1 MNDNPKKNENPRN
14 LMQKIARSPLIY
26 VAVVLVI
33 FVLASVLASPGRT
46 VVKEI
51 GYSEFLNLLDE
62 GKIKSVEIDG
72 YTITATPVDSE
83 DLNAPSRYVT
93 RMISNSSLA
102 ATLREANVEFK
113 EVEPSDSVSF
123 FQILLMYLPTILFVG
138 LIVYYFIAMHKM
150 RKSMSGEGGSA
161 GEGLGGPFSFMKSSA
176 KQFDMKNCTTRFQDV
191 AGQDEAKESL
201 MEIVD
206 ILKNPS
212 KYTSIGAQVPKGA
225 LLVGPPGTGK
235 TLLAK
240 AVAGEAGCPFF
251 FVSGSQFVEMF
262 VGAGAARVRDLFK
275 QAAQKAPCII
285 FIDEIDAVGKKRD
298 SSGIAN
304 NDEHEQT
311 LNQLLAEMDG
321 FEPGK
326 GIMVLGATNRPE
338 ILDKALLRPGRF
350 DRRIPVELP
359 DMNGR
364 LEILNVHAKK
374 KVFEPNVDLKRVAD
388 ATPGA
393 SGAELANILNEAA
406 LAAVRAHR
414 ARISQADLD
423 HATEYVIAGGE
434 KKSMVISQDEKQIIA
449 YHEIGHALVA
459 AKQKNG
465 VPIRKIT
472 IIPRTS
478 GALGFT
484 MQAEEQERV
493 LMKREDLIN
502 ELQVLTAGRAAEELI
517 FGTCTSGA
525 SNDIEK
531 ATAIARNMIARFGMN
546 DEIGMMALDTV
557 VNPYLGGELRTN
569 CSPESAAKVERE
581 MHRLI
586 TEAYETAK
594 QILRDNAASLNRLSQ
609 YLLENE
615 NISGDEFMELLKQG
629 ELADTASNE
638 TTPESSET
646 TQE

>member
-1 MNDNPKKNENPRN
+1 MNDNPKKNETPRN

-33 FVLASVLASPGRT
+33 FVLAGVLASPGRT

-304 NDEHEQT
+304 NDEQEQT

>member
-33 FVLASVLASPGRT
+33 FVLAGVLASPGRT

-251 FVSGSQFVEMF
+251 LDSL
-262 VGAGAARVRDLFK
+262 LF
-275 QAAQKAPCII
+275 A
-285 FIDEIDAVGKKRD
+285 
-298 SSGIAN
+298 
-304 NDEHEQT
+304 
-311 LNQLLAEMDG
+311 
-321 FEPGK
+321 
-326 GIMVLGATNRPE
+326 
-338 ILDKALLRPGRF
+338 
-350 DRRIPVELP
+350 
-359 DMNGR
+359 
-364 LEILNVHAKK
+364 
-374 KVFEPNVDLKRVAD
+374 
-388 ATPGA
+388 
-393 SGAELANILNEAA
+393 
-406 LAAVRAHR
+406 
-414 ARISQADLD
+414 
-423 HATEYVIAGGE
+423 
-434 KKSMVISQDEKQIIA
+434 
-449 YHEIGHALVA
+449 
-459 AKQKNG
+459 
-465 VPIRKIT
+465 
-472 IIPRTS
+472 
-478 GALGFT
+478 
-484 MQAEEQERV
+484 
-493 LMKREDLIN
+493 
-502 ELQVLTAGRAAEELI
+502 
-517 FGTCTSGA
+517 
-525 SNDIEK
+525 
-531 ATAIARNMIARFGMN
+531 
-546 DEIGMMALDTV
+546 
-557 VNPYLGGELRTN
+557 
-569 CSPESAAKVERE
+569 
-581 MHRLI
+581 
-586 TEAYETAK
+586 
-594 QILRDNAASLNRLSQ
+594 
-609 YLLENE
+609 
-615 NISGDEFMELLKQG
+615 
-629 ELADTASNE
+629 
-638 TTPESSET
+638 
-646 TQE
+646 

>member
-33 FVLASVLASPGRT
+33 FVLAGVLASPGRT

-304 NDEHEQT
+304 NDEQEQT